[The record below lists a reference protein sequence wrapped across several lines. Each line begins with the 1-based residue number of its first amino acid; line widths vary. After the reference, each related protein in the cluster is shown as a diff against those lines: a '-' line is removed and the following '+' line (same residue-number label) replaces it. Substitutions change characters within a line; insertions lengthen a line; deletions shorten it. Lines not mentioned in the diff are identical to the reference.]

1 MDSTRM
7 TTTANAAGADIPT
20 ASVARP
26 ESLRSRDPETTL
38 MQSTVTAGVFETLL
52 PTLQRA
58 VTQAGYTL
66 PTPIQAQAIPRVVEG
81 RDLLGCAQTGTGKTA
96 AFVLPLLQHIATRA
110 RPDGSKRPR
119 ALILAPTR
127 ELAAQIADSM
137 STYGRHIRFTQTTI
151 YGGVGQH
158 PQVQSLRRGVDI
170 IVATPGRLLDLI
182 NQGHVRL
189 EGIEVF
195 VLDEADRMLDMGFLP
210 DIRKIIGR
218 LPVRRQSL
226 FFSATL
232 EPEVIAL
239 ANTLVR
245 DPVHIT
251 ITPEQPTVERIMQK
265 VLFVDQNSKPHLLK
279 ILLSNP
285 EIRRVLVFTRMKHVA
300 NRVAEKLA
308 HAGIPACAIHG
319 NKSQSARNAALAGF
333 KAGRTRV
340 LVATDIAARG
350 IDVDSITHV
359 INYDLPLEA
368 ETYIHRIGRTARAG
382 ADGDAISFCSAS
394 ERSMLNG
401 IERLIRTR
409 ITVDIDHEH
418 HSEAARTATGSDARP
433 PPQRGRS
440 GGGASRGA
448 PRGGRTSRTKLP
460 AGSVRAPRRRQYAY

>member
-1 MDSTRM
+1 MDSQRSHLNGSGHQEPLPASVTPM
-7 TTTANAAGADIPT
+7 PADATTTGID
-20 ASVARP
+20 
-26 ESLRSRDPETTL
+26 
-38 MQSTVTAGVFETLL
+38 GVFQTLL
-52 PTLQRA
+52 PALQQA
-58 VTQAGYTL
+58 ITQAGYTV
-66 PTPIQAQAIPRVVEG
+66 PTPIQSQAIPHVLQG

-96 AFVLPLLQHIATRA
+96 GFGLPLLQHIATKP
-110 RPDGSKRPR
+110 RPNTSKWPR

-127 ELAAQIADSM
+127 ELAAQIADSLAV
-137 STYGRHIRFTQTTI
+137 YGRHISFSQTVI
-151 YGGVGQH
+151 FGGVGQN

-170 IVATPGRLLDLI
+170 VVATPGRLLDLI
-182 NQGHVRL
+182 NQGHLRL
-189 EGIEVF
+189 DSIEVF

-218 LPVRRQSL
+218 LPGLRQSL

-232 EPEVIAL
+232 ESEVVAL

-245 DPVHIT
+245 NPVHIT
-251 ITPEQPTVERIMQK
+251 VTPEQLTVERINQK
-265 VLFVDQNSKPHLLK
+265 VLFVDQNDKPHLLK
-279 ILLSNP
+279 VLLGDATIN
-285 EIRRVLVFTRMKHVA
+285 RVLVFTRMKHVA
-300 NRVAEKLA
+300 NRVAENLA
-308 HAGIPACAIHG
+308 RSGIPACAIHG

-382 ADGDAISFCSAS
+382 ADGDAISFCSAG

-409 ITVDIDHEH
+409 IAVDTDHAH
-418 HSEAARTATGSDARP
+418 HSETARTATGSDARP
-433 PPQRGRS
+433 EPRRARY
-440 GGGASRGA
+440 GGGASRGLSA
-448 PRGGRTSRTKLP
+448 GQARSRRP
-460 AGSVRAPRRRQYAY
+460 AGSARPARRRQNAY